1 MKNLETKNE
10 QNIVTPESVG
20 LDSKVL
26 NNISSYLEET
36 YINPG
41 KLIGTITL
49 VARNG
54 EIAYLESLGMMDREK
69 KRPMEENAIFRI
81 FSMTKPIT
89 SIALMQLYEKS
100 LFRLDDP
107 VHWYIPSWKN
117 LRVYQSGIYPNF
129 LTSRPNRH
137 MTIRDLF
144 SHMSG
149 LTYHFMYRTNIDAAY
164 RELGVGTHG
173 RFGEDG
179 ALGHKA
185 TTDGLEEMVEMI
197 STLPLEFSPGEQWN
211 YSVSTDVL
219 GHLVEIFSGM
229 KLDKYFQK
237 NIFEPLGM
245 VDTSFTCPKEKLNR
259 LTSCYEHKIKE
270 DPKLVDSPKDSWTT
284 KESRFLSGGG
294 GLVSTI
300 SDYYNFASMLLNQG
314 EFNGIRIIGRKSLQM
329 MASNHLPGGQDLT
342 EMSQSAFSETPYK
355 GIGFGLGFS
364 VMLDPV
370 KAQVLSDP
378 GEFGWGGMAST
389 VFWVNPKEKM
399 VVIFLTQLI
408 PSATYQIRR
417 ELRTLSYSAL
427 MPE

>member
-1 MKNLETKNE
+1 MKNLKVNLNN
-10 QNIVTPESVG
+10 NIVSPESVG
-20 LDSKVL
+20 LDSRVL
-26 NNISSYLEET
+26 KNIGSYLEEH
-36 YINPG
+36 YINKG

-54 EIAYLESLGMMDREK
+54 KIAYLDSLGMMDREK
-69 KRPMEENAIFRI
+69 KRPMQEDAIFRI

-89 SIALMQLYEKS
+89 SIAFMQLYEQS
-100 LFRLDDP
+100 FFRLDDP
-107 VHWYIPSWKN
+107 VHWYIPSWKG
-117 LRVYQSGIYPNF
+117 LRVYQSGLYPNF
-129 LTSRPNRH
+129 LTSRPKRY
-137 MTIRDLF
+137 MTIRDLMT
-144 SHMSG
+144 HMSG
-149 LTYHFMYRTNIDAAY
+149 LTYHFMNRTNVDAAY
-164 RELGVGTHG
+164 RILGVGTHG

-179 ALGHKA
+179 TLGFKK
-185 TTDGLEEMVEMI
+185 TGEGLEEMVNMI

-219 GHLVEIFSGM
+219 GYLVELFSGM
-229 KLDKYFQK
+229 KLDDYFQK
-237 NIFEPLGM
+237 NIFDPLGM
-245 VDTSFTCPKEKLNR
+245 VDTGFICPKEKLNR
-259 LTSCYEHKIKE
+259 LTSCYEHQIKRE
-270 DPKLVDSPKDSWTT
+270 PKLVDPPTDSWTT
-284 KESRFLSGGG
+284 KDSRFLSGGG

-300 SDYYNFASMLLNQG
+300 SDYYNFTSMLLNQG
-314 EFNGIRIIGRKSLQM
+314 EFNGERIIGRKALEIMST
-329 MASNHLPGGQDLT
+329 NHLPEGQDLT

-364 VMLDPV
+364 VMLDPT
-370 KAQVLSDP
+370 KSQVLSDP

-389 VFWVNPKEKM
+389 IFWVNPKEKM

>member
-1 MKNLETKNE
+1 
-10 QNIVTPESVG
+10 
-20 LDSKVL
+20 
-26 NNISSYLEET
+26 
-36 YINPG
+36 
-41 KLIGTITL
+41 
-49 VARNG
+49 
-54 EIAYLESLGMMDREK
+54 
-69 KRPMEENAIFRI
+69 
-81 FSMTKPIT
+81 MT
-89 SIALMQLYEKS
+89 
-100 LFRLDDP
+100 
-107 VHWYIPSWKN
+107 N
-117 LRVYQSGIYPNF
+117 
-129 LTSRPNRH
+129 
-137 MTIRDLF
+137 
-144 SHMSG
+144 
-149 LTYHFMYRTNIDAAY
+149 
-164 RELGVGTHG
+164 
-173 RFGEDG
+173 
-179 ALGHKA
+179 
-185 TTDGLEEMVEMI
+185 
-197 STLPLEFSPGEQWN
+197 
-211 YSVSTDVL
+211 
-219 GHLVEIFSGM
+219 
-229 KLDKYFQK
+229 
-237 NIFEPLGM
+237 
-245 VDTSFTCPKEKLNR
+245 
-259 LTSCYEHKIKE
+259 KIKE